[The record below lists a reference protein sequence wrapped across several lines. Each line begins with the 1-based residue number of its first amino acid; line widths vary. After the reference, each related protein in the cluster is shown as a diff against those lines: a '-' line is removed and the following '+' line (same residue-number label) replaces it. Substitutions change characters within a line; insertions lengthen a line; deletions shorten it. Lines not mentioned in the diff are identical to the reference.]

1 MSLFLQIQMKSRMKQ
16 SSIFLATA
24 VMIAVLGLSSPET
37 WAHCDTMNGPVVKA
51 ARQALDSRDVR
62 YALIWVQ
69 PANEPEIRSAFE
81 RALSVRALGV
91 DAKALADRYFFE
103 TLVRIH
109 RAGEGAPYTGLR
121 DSDVVVEPGIAAAE
135 LALEKGTVAGLSKE
149 LSGALQHQL
158 EESFRRVQNS
168 KAYQPANVEAGRR
181 YVASYVSYI
190 HYVERLRKAIGS
202 ADAGHGVPAEEHI
215 H

>member
-1 MSLFLQIQMKSRMKQ
+1 MKHSN
-16 SSIFLATA
+16 IFRIVAVTIAILA
-24 VMIAVLGLSSPET
+24 LSSVET

-81 RALSVRALGV
+81 RALSVRALGT
-91 DAKALADRYFFE
+91 DAKSLADRYFFE
-103 TLVRIH
+103 TLVRVH
-109 RAGEGAPYTGLR
+109 RAGEGAPYTGLKEA
-121 DSDVVVEPGIAAAE
+121 DVAPEPGIAAAE
-135 LALEKGTVAGLSKE
+135 LALDKGSAEGLSKE
-149 LSGALQHQL
+149 LSVALQHQL

-168 KAYQPANVEAGRR
+168 RTYQPANVEAGRR

-190 HYVERLRKAIGS
+190 HYVERLQKAIES
-202 ADAGHGVPAEEHI
+202 ADSGHGAPAEDHI

>member
-1 MSLFLQIQMKSRMKQ
+1 MKHSNISRTLAVTIAILAL
-16 SSIFLATA
+16 SSI
-24 VMIAVLGLSSPET
+24 ET

-51 ARQALDSRDVR
+51 ARQALDSRDIR
-62 YALIWVQ
+62 HALIWVQ

-81 RALSVRALGV
+81 RALGVRALGV

-103 TLVRIH
+103 TLVRVH
-109 RAGEGAPYTGLR
+109 RAGEGAPYTGLK

-135 LALEKGTVAGLSKE
+135 LALDKGSVEGLSKD
-149 LSGALQHQL
+149 LSGQLQHQL

-168 KAYQPANVEAGRR
+168 KAYQPAQVEAGRR

-190 HYVERLRKAIGS
+190 HYVERLHRAIES
-202 ADAGHGVPAEEHI
+202 ADSRHGAPAEDHI

>member
-1 MSLFLQIQMKSRMKQ
+1 MKHSN
-16 SSIFLATA
+16 IFRTVAVTIAILA
-24 VMIAVLGLSSPET
+24 LSSVET
-37 WAHCDTMNGPVVKA
+37 SAHCDTMNGPVVKA

-91 DAKALADRYFFE
+91 EAKALADRYFFE
-103 TLVRIH
+103 TLVRVH
-109 RAGEGAPYTGLR
+109 RAGEGAPYTGLK

-135 LALEKGTVAGLSKE
+135 LALDKGSAEGLSKE
-149 LSGALQHQL
+149 MSVALQHQL
-158 EESFRRVQNS
+158 EESFRRIQNS
-168 KAYQPANVEAGRR
+168 KAYQPENVEAGRR

-190 HYVERLRKAIGS
+190 HYVERLHKAIES
-202 ADAGHGVPAEEHI
+202 ANDGYGTPAEDHI
-215 H
+215 HQPTEGEER